1 MPAISVVIITF
12 NEERN
17 IGRCLDSV
25 KEIADEIIVVD
36 SFSTD
41 KTEEICNSY
50 KVRFFKHEFD
60 GYSNQKNWGNTQAV
74 HPYILSIDADE
85 ALSEKLVAEIKKIK
99 SAWTHDAYCF
109 NRITNYCGKWINHCG
124 WYPDRKLRLWD
135 KRRGQWNG
143 ALIHEDVEMAA
154 DARKININ
162 ADILHYSYYSITGHI
177 AQVNRFTDLT
187 ATDAFNKGEKA
198 SLFKIFFKPI
208 WKFKRDFIFKLG
220 FLDGYY
226 GFVVCFISAF
236 AAFLKYAKLRQLQ
249 KEKIH
254 QQQ

>member
-1 MPAISVVIITF
+1 MPAISVVIITL

-17 IGRCLDSV
+17 IKRCLDSV

-41 KTEEICNSY
+41 KTEEICNAY
-50 KVRFFKHEFD
+50 NVRFFKREFD
-60 GYSNQKNWGNTQAV
+60 GYGSQKNWGNNQAV

-85 ALSEKLVAEIKKIK
+85 ALSEKLIAEIKKIK

-109 NRITNYCGKWINHCG
+109 NRLTNYCGKWINHCG

-135 KRRGQWNG
+135 KRRGQWND

-154 DARKININ
+154 EAKITTIN
-162 ADILHYSYYSITGHI
+162 AEMFHYSYYSITGHI
-177 AQVNRFTDLT
+177 SQVNRFTDLT
-187 ATDAFNKGEKA
+187 AMDAFNKGEKA
-198 SLFKIFFKPI
+198 SLFKIFFKSI
-208 WKFKRDFIFKLG
+208 WKFKRDYIFRLG

-226 GFVVCFISAF
+226 GFVVCIISAF
-236 AAFLKYAKLRQLQ
+236 ATFLKYAKLRQLH
-249 KEKIH
+249 KDKI
-254 QQQ
+254 